1 MERRLEP
8 RMKVPFFTPDV
19 GDAEKKALQDVIDS
33 GWVTKGPRVEELES
47 RFAEF
52 LGTRHAVAL
61 SSGTAALHLASVCLD
76 LGPGDEV
83 IVPSLTFVATANA
96 VRYTGATP
104 VFADVRGIEDW
115 TLCPEQVEASIGPR
129 TRAVIE
135 MHYGGFPCD
144 HERLQAVCEG
154 HGLHLIE
161 DACHGLGG
169 SLDGRAMGALGEVGC
184 FSFYSNKVMTTGEG
198 GMLATDDDRIADRA
212 RRLRSHGMSS
222 TAIDRVRGS
231 LAYTVTELGYN
242 YRLDDLRA
250 ALGLVQ
256 LDKLPGSLVRRRE
269 VVDHYRCRLEGM
281 SGLRVPLHGSRGEP
295 AYHLFPICLDAGID
309 RDAVRTRLEVA
320 GIQTSVHF
328 PPVHLLGPYRCDTVE
343 LLQTERIAAQVI
355 CLPLYPALTFEQ
367 VDQVCDELASAL

>member
-1 MERRLEP
+1 
-8 RMKVPFFTPDV
+8 MKVPFFTPDV

-135 MHYGGFPCD
+135 MP
-144 HERLQAVCEG
+144 
-154 HGLHLIE
+154 
-161 DACHGLGG
+161 
-169 SLDGRAMGALGEVGC
+169 
-184 FSFYSNKVMTTGEG
+184 T
-198 GMLATDDDRIADRA
+198 
-212 RRLRSHGMSS
+212 
-222 TAIDRVRGS
+222 
-231 LAYTVTELGYN
+231 
-242 YRLDDLRA
+242 
-250 ALGLVQ
+250 
-256 LDKLPGSLVRRRE
+256 
-269 VVDHYRCRLEGM
+269 
-281 SGLRVPLHGSRGEP
+281 
-295 AYHLFPICLDAGID
+295 
-309 RDAVRTRLEVA
+309 
-320 GIQTSVHF
+320 
-328 PPVHLLGPYRCDTVE
+328 
-343 LLQTERIAAQVI
+343 
-355 CLPLYPALTFEQ
+355 
-367 VDQVCDELASAL
+367 